1 MSSNTNQFD
10 AIAGSLKQELSLQT
24 DEEFYRSALKESN
37 DIYEHLQKEYQKG
50 LDEIELTEHDLDLLD
65 YIKGQ
70 LPHSFW
76 ALNDLGEDLYVNSS
90 LASLQ
95 RYSHLLH
102 NLAILY
108 FEHVK
113 RI

>member
-1 MSSNTNQFD
+1 MEKDLQQFD
-10 AIAGSLKQELSLQT
+10 DIAAKLKSELSLQT

-70 LPHSFW
+70 LPYSFW
-76 ALNDLGEDLYVNSS
+76 VLNGLSENLYIKHEGGTHS
-90 LASLQ
+90 
-95 RYSHLLH
+95 
-102 NLAILY
+102 
-108 FEHVK
+108 
-113 RI
+113 